1 MYEAEGAL
9 DGHDISHIE
18 GNLWIGACPE
28 SSLPDFFA
36 YVLNLYQSEPYGTH
50 PNTVVRTQRMDD
62 SDELLDPEV
71 LEDLAD
77 WVNEKRALGPT
88 LVHCQAG
95 LNRSGLIAGLALV
108 RSGMAPKDAI
118 ALLRQKRS
126 PDVLFNNAFERWLLA
141 QLDEEPIAH
150 EGEPGTVAQAR
161 IGQ

>member
-1 MYEAEGAL
+1 MGDAERVLA
-9 DGHDISHIE
+9 GHDVSHID
-18 GNLWIGACPE
+18 GNLWVGACPE
-28 SSLPDFFA
+28 PRLPDFFA
-36 YVLNLYQSEPYGTH
+36 YVLNLYQSEPYRTH

-62 SDELLDPEV
+62 SDVLPDAVV

-108 RSGMAPKDAI
+108 RSGIAPRDAI

-126 PDVLFNNAFERWLLA
+126 SDVLFNNAFERWLLGR
-141 QLDEEPIAH
+141 PILRD
-150 EGEPGTVAQAR
+150 T
-161 IGQ
+161 

>member
-1 MYEAEGAL
+1 MTMRDAEGAL

-18 GNLWIGACPE
+18 GNLWIGACPA
-28 SSLPDFFA
+28 SRLPDFFA
-36 YVLNLYQSEPYGTH
+36 YVLNLYQAEPYGTH

-71 LEDLAD
+71 LEDLTD

-95 LNRSGLIAGLALV
+95 LNRSALVAGLALV
-108 RSGMAPKDAI
+108 RSGMTPRDAI

-126 PDVLFNNAFERWLLA
+126 LDVLFNKAFERWLLV
-141 QLDEEPIAH
+141 QLDEESIARVS
-150 EGEPGTVAQAR
+150 EG
-161 IGQ
+161 

>member
-1 MYEAEGAL
+1 MRAAEGAL
-9 DGHDISHIE
+9 DDHDVSHID

-36 YVLNLYQSEPYGTH
+36 YVLNLYQAEPYGTH

-62 SDELLDPEV
+62 SDVLPGAEI
-71 LEDLAD
+71 LEDLAA

-95 LNRSGLIAGLALV
+95 LNRSGLIAGLALI
-108 RSGMAPKDAI
+108 RSGIAPRDAI

-126 PDVLFNNAFERWLLA
+126 SDVLFNKAFEQWLLGLA
-141 QLDEEPIAH
+141 NLRDA
-150 EGEPGTVAQAR
+150 
-161 IGQ
+161 